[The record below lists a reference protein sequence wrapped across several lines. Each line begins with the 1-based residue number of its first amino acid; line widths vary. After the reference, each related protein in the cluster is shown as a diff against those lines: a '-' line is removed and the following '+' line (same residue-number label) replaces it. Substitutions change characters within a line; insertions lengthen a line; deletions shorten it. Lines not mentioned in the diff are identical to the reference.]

1 MILFQNTITLY
12 DMKVIIT
19 RMFSHE
25 GSRRGK
31 MFGIVVCTKLYRMK
45 RVTEMVISDMVI

>member
-31 MFGIVVCTKLYRMK
+31 MFALSWFTPSCT
-45 RVTEMVISDMVI
+45 E